1 MSQHAA
7 RILRNLQRHIE
18 TNGSNDPGTIAV
30 LKQVVGIL
38 TKKPKPIPQKRTKAR
53 RGPMRDPKYR
63 RWCRKQECAILREMD
78 SNDDRSDVCVDD
90 PALMFNACDPAHT
103 QNNGMRSKGPDSS
116 CVPLCRK
123 HHQEY
128 DAGRAAFEK
137 KYGVNMKKLAAEH
150 YARYQAEARTE

>member
-30 LKQVVGIL
+30 LKQVIGIL
-38 TKKPKPIPQKRTKAR
+38 TKKPKPIPQKRTTAR

-63 RWCRKQECAILREMD
+63 RWCKTH
-78 SNDDRSDVCVDD
+78 VCVVHRSVIDKWED
-90 PALMFNACDPAHT
+90 GCHPMPNDPAHT
-103 QNNGMRSKGPDSS
+103 KNNGMRSKGPDSS

-123 HHQEY
+123 HHTEF
-128 DAGRAAFEK
+128 DTGRAAFEK
-137 KYGVNMKKLAAEH
+137 KYGVDLKQIAREH
-150 YARYQAEARTE
+150 YARYLEENGTR

>member
-30 LKQVVGIL
+30 LKQVIGIL

-53 RGPMRDPKYR
+53 RGPMRDPAYR
-63 RWCRKQECAILREMD
+63 RWCRQELCA
-78 SNDDRSDVCVDD
+78 VGV
-90 PALMFNACDPAHT
+90 ACGSETCSPFMRQFDPAHT

-123 HHQEY
+123 HHTEF
-128 DAGRAAFEK
+128 DTGRAAFEK
-137 KYGVNMKKLAAEH
+137 KYGVDLKQIAREH
-150 YARYQAEARTE
+150 YARYLEENGTR